1 MYVLLAEESWQA
13 SWHHRRMQ
21 VDFHTRDFELHSPL
35 KDDFALFSDQN
46 RLLAPKNQEKM
57 NEYES

>member
-1 MYVLLAEESWQA
+1 
-13 SWHHRRMQ
+13 MQ

-46 RLLAPKNQEKM
+46 RLLTPKNQEKM